1 MTLGHGG
8 MMTTEATP
16 GHSARTNAQLGVRCR
31 ERCAVLLATLLQYA
45 KYPATQTQ
53 LGGFHLFCRTTF

>member
-1 MTLGHGG
+1 
-8 MMTTEATP
+8 MTT
-16 GHSARTNAQLGVRCR
+16 GSNAGALGSNECAAGRPVP

-53 LGGFHLFCRTTF
+53 PGGFHLFCRTTF